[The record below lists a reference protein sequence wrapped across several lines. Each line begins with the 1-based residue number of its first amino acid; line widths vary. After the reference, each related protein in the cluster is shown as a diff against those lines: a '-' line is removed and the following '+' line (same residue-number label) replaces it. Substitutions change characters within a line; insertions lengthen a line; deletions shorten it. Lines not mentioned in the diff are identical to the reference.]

1 MSSIKLY
8 VGHLPDGVTQAEMK
22 DAFSKYGSIETID
35 IKSHF
40 GFVTFT
46 NAEDGKKII
55 DDKIDITIKGRH
67 VSVEQARGDRSR
79 ENDVC
84 YLCGKTGHWA
94 RDCKEKRYRRRNRSS
109 SRRRRYSRRYSSRSR
124 SRSRSPYSRRHSRS
138 SSRRHRHSSS
148 RSDSRSRSRSPYSRH
163 SQRYSRHRHRSDSSS
178 SFSRSSPSPKRDSS
192 KRENKSIKN
201 EDKSIK
207 KDTETITQKDSENQ
221 QK

>member
-8 VGHLPDGVTQAEMK
+8 VGHLPDGVTQEEMN

-124 SRSRSPYSRRHSRS
+124 SRSPYSRRHSRS

-192 KRENKSIKN
+192 KRENRSIKN

-207 KDTETITQKDSENQ
+207 KDTETIIQKDSENQ